1 MTPTIIN
8 DRRPRNPAVPIDLTY
23 AARRLVQ
30 RYSISPPMARI
41 VAEMV
46 YKVEVRR

>member
-1 MTPTIIN
+1 VTPTIIN
-8 DRRPRNPAVPIDLTY
+8 DRRPRNPAVPTDLTY

-30 RYSISPPMARI
+30 RYSISPLMARI

-46 YKVEVRR
+46 YKMEVRR

>member
-8 DRRPRNPAVPIDLTY
+8 DRRPRNSVVPTELTY

-46 YKVEVRR
+46 YKIEIRR